1 MKIIKVASAKTACP
15 RFYAVE
21 LGSVAMY
28 GKGVY
33 DPEGQWG
40 DDSDAARDRLDEN
53 YDRAKAIINPILAK
67 SWGAKIHRKFGAGV
81 FGTVFGISPLTDETS
96 PEWRKL
102 LRQAN
107 RFVDV
112 TRPPAIK
119 FVGDEGEA
127 SLAGVLCDLRKALE
141 DPDHRGSTRP
151 FPAMFPRFVEVYR
164 TGNCTAGAGE
174 DRRSLQTYFLL
185 REDISGVGS
194 SDDEDKYGIYGKP
207 LQTARYMGLYAPTL
221 KYHLENSAPGALA
234 EKASEFYSANVDRI
248 ASAFVTDAGKPFEYD
263 DPQNDGTVGGFYGNS
278 RGGRYATLDWYIRT
292 VMDIIDRQT
301 EDISVTPAERTS
313 SEYGEVHQE
322 LQWLHKALKVMTFMI
337 EPEFIPLDPPAVKRY
352 AQQSLRAY
360 GFDSNET
367 AKFGSY
373 IENAA
378 LNLQYTYRKLHKLV
392 ELDGRFK
399 ADADAIS
406 QTIIKLCINTT
417 VRVIADAA
425 DLVNFLR
432 FYGIKLSDLHASNF
446 GVVGG
451 RRPRL
456 VMRDLGLAT
465 MRDFTSLPLSGL
477 GTFSQYTARSA
488 LRGMHIKGVK

>member
-15 RFYAVE
+15 RFYEIA
-21 LGSVAMY
+21 LGATAMY

-33 DPEGQWG
+33 DPEGQWA
-40 DDSDAARDRLDEN
+40 DKSVAARDRLDEN
-53 YDRAKAIINPILAK
+53 YDRAKAIINPVLAK
-67 SWGAKIHRKFGAGV
+67 AWSAKIHRKFGAGV
-81 FGTVFGISPLTDETS
+81 FGTVFGIAPLTDEKS
-96 PEWRKL
+96 PEWDKL

-107 RFVDV
+107 GLATI

-119 FVGDEGEA
+119 FIGDAGEA

-141 DPDHRGSTRP
+141 DPDYKGSSRP

-164 TGNCTAGAGE
+164 TGNCTTERA
-174 DRRSLQTYFLL
+174 RPLQTYFLL
-185 REDISGVGS
+185 REDISSVGS
-194 SDDEDKYGIYGKP
+194 SDDEDNYGIFGKP

-221 KYHLENSAPGALA
+221 KYHLESEASASPLSY
-234 EKASEFYSANVDRI
+234 KAAEFYNANVDRV

-278 RGGRYATLDWYIRT
+278 RGGRYATLDWTIRT

-301 EDISVTPAERTS
+301 EDISLAPAEEGS
-313 SEYGEVHQE
+313 PEYPEVE
-322 LQWLHKALKVMTFMI
+322 LELRRMVRFLAIMRSMV
-337 EPEFIPLDPPAVKRY
+337 EPEMLPLEPAAVKRY
-352 AQQSLRAY
+352 AQKNYRHELDENDRAQ
-360 GFDSNET
+360 
-367 AKFGSY
+367 FGPY

-392 ELDGRFK
+392 EMDGRYK
-399 ADADAIS
+399 DDADGICK
-406 QTIIKLCINTT
+406 ILIDLCINTT
-417 VRVIADAA
+417 IRVVADAA
-425 DLVNFLR
+425 DLTNFLR

-465 MRDFTSLPLSGL
+465 MRDFQSLPLSGL

-488 LRGMHIKGVK
+488 LRGLHIKGVK